1 MSVDNP
7 WKDRVLAY
15 NRKRSGVDEQ
25 ARDMQEV
32 IKALSSLPLLAQ
44 IKRLLPVRVVEVLEK
59 YGVEGKEVK

>member
-15 NRKRSGVDEQ
+15 NRKRSSVDEQ